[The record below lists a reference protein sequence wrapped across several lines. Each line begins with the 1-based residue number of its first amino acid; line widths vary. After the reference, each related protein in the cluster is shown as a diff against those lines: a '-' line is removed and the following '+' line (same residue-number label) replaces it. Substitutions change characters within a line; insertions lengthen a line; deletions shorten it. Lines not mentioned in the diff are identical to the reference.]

1 MQRVVESSLAVLP
14 FQVDQVAA
22 KSAVKRQDSGCRGGR
37 ELLLSSAWWVFLL
50 DGLVD
55 VVLFDHLERF
65 AVLRR
70 LECAMLAS
78 GSSGQAVHVVPAA
91 GYMMPESTLD
101 SRVVRRQVVS
111 PYRTAASVAV
121 SMLVRSLPPRGRSED
136 AAGRRR
142 GMLLRDPA
150 RTGGFSTRRIST

>member
-55 VVLFDHLERF
+55 VGV
-65 AVLRR
+65 R
-70 LECAMLAS
+70 LA
-78 GSSGQAVHVVPAA
+78 
-91 GYMMPESTLD
+91 
-101 SRVVRRQVVS
+101 
-111 PYRTAASVAV
+111 
-121 SMLVRSLPPRGRSED
+121 
-136 AAGRRR
+136 
-142 GMLLRDPA
+142 
-150 RTGGFSTRRIST
+150 